1 MQQMSRKVTA
11 PMCEEEKIFAGKLF
25 APGDEVL
32 RSIKLKA
39 HKLSADYSRLYEDE
53 EEAREAILRELVG
66 SMGEDVFIQGPVF
79 FHYGSHTSIG
89 SHVFINYNFTVQDD
103 AKVTIGDHV
112 SFGPNVTIVTPM
124 HPKLP
129 QERRSMICSDGVSRH
144 LCYALPVSIGND
156 CWLGANV
163 VICPGVTVGD
173 NCIIGAGSVVTKDI
187 PAGSIAAGNPAR
199 VLREINEADSLLKR
213 EDLFG

>member
-1 MQQMSRKVTA
+1 MQQTSRKVTA

-25 APGDEVL
+25 APGDEAL

-53 EEAREAILRELVG
+53 DEAREAILRELVG

-103 AKVTIGDHV
+103 ARVTIGDHEKKMLDLHD
-112 SFGPNVTIVTPM
+112 FKLCNIVFLAEIK
-124 HPKLP
+124 KLL
-129 QERRSMICSDGVSRH
+129 QGFEG
-144 LCYALPVSIGND
+144 
-156 CWLGANV
+156 
-163 VICPGVTVGD
+163 
-173 NCIIGAGSVVTKDI
+173 
-187 PAGSIAAGNPAR
+187 
-199 VLREINEADSLLKR
+199 
-213 EDLFG
+213 